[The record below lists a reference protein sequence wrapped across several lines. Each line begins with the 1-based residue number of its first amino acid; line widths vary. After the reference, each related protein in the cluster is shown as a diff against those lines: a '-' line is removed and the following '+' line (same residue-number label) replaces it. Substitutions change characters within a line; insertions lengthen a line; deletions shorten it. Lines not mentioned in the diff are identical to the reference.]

1 MEEIGFG
8 ENIER
13 KRGKSEAIPSLLLV
27 NDDIIS
33 PITVLFDTTKLI
45 LTGENITTTT
55 TTTTTTPHDG
65 EVISG
70 SNISKTDRPQ
80 SNSKEESSPRITSGE
95 TQIFLQSTKESRCQS
110 FSQETQAGVGTNQLN
125 SKDQIPNMYI
135 QFL

>member
-1 MEEIGFG
+1 MEEIGFV

-13 KRGKSEAIPSLLLV
+13 KRRKSEAIPSLLLV

-55 TTTTTTPHDG
+55 TTPPG
-65 EVISG
+65 GNVIVG

-80 SNSKEESSPRITSGE
+80 SNSKEEKSPRVTSDEE
-95 TQIFLQSTKESRCQS
+95 TQIFLQSTKESSCQS
-110 FSQETQAGVGTNQLN
+110 SSQEIQASVVTDYSNTRCPRKN
-125 SKDQIPNMYI
+125 YT
-135 QFL
+135 FLPGAT

>member
-1 MEEIGFG
+1 MEEIGFV

-13 KRGKSEAIPSLLLV
+13 KRRKSEAIPSLLLV

-55 TTTTTTPHDG
+55 TTTTPPDG
-65 EVISG
+65 NVIVG

-80 SNSKEESSPRITSGE
+80 SNSKEEKSPRITSEE
-95 TQIFLQSTKESRCQS
+95 TQINLQSTKESSCQS
-110 FSQETQAGVGTNQLN
+110 SSQEIQASVVTN
-125 SKDQIPNMYI
+125 D
-135 QFL
+135 

>member
-8 ENIER
+8 ENIKR

-55 TTTTTTPHDG
+55 TTPHDE

-95 TQIFLQSTKESRCQS
+95 TQIFLQSTKKKRCQS
-110 FSQETQAGVGTNQLN
+110 FSPETQACVGTNQLN

>member
-8 ENIER
+8 ENIKR
-13 KRGKSEAIPSLLLV
+13 KRRKSEAIPSLLLV

-55 TTTTTTPHDG
+55 PPDG
-65 EVISG
+65 ELISG

-80 SNSKEESSPRITSGE
+80 SNSKEESSPRITSEE
-95 TQIFLQSTKESRCQS
+95 TQIFLQSTKESSCQS
-110 FSQETQAGVGTNQLN
+110 FSQEFQASVVTNQFN
-125 SKDQIPNMYI
+125 SKDQIPYI
-135 QFL
+135 

>member
-55 TTTTTTPHDG
+55 TTTTTPHDG
-65 EVISG
+65 ELISG

-95 TQIFLQSTKESRCQS
+95 TQIFLQSTKKKRCQS

>member
-8 ENIER
+8 ENIKR

-55 TTTTTTPHDG
+55 TTTTPPDG
-65 EVISG
+65 ELISG

>member
-8 ENIER
+8 ENIKR
-13 KRGKSEAIPSLLLV
+13 KRRKSEAIPSLLLV

-55 TTTTTTPHDG
+55 PPDG
-65 EVISG
+65 ELISG

-80 SNSKEESSPRITSGE
+80 SNSKEESSPRITSEE

-110 FSQETQAGVGTNQLN
+110 FSQETQAGVGTYQLN

>member
-1 MEEIGFG
+1 MEEIGFV

-13 KRGKSEAIPSLLLV
+13 KRRKSEAIPSLLLV

-55 TTTTTTPHDG
+55 TTPPDG
-65 EVISG
+65 NVIVG

-80 SNSKEESSPRITSGE
+80 SNSKEEKSPRITSEE
-95 TQIFLQSTKESRCQS
+95 TQIFLQSTKESSCQS
-110 FSQETQAGVGTNQLN
+110 SSQEIQASVVTN
-125 SKDQIPNMYI
+125 D
-135 QFL
+135 